1 MEAHFICFS
10 NFFNKISTIFFKKKK
25 KMEAHF
31 LIIIFRDFRDILTS
45 WPVLVG

>member
-25 KMEAHF
+25 KRWK
-31 LIIIFRDFRDILTS
+31 LIF
-45 WPVLVG
+45 